1 MMVWKWYDWM
11 IVVWWFGS
19 CVYDW
24 RIANSCKESSR
35 TFSRFLQTP
44 KYHTKHSL
52 SFRFLQLFHF
62 TSRLENI
69 LKTSEDQIETPSA
82 VIWFDVMYPRT
93 YLKTLKSRSVFLFFL
108 YQYYYK
114 KIKRSSGSSVESRTY
129 TNSNQI
135 TAEDFVKE
143 GLQRSSGSSGM
154 SVFVHFFSKL

>member
-1 MMVWKWYDWM
+1 M
-11 IVVWWFGS
+11 I
-19 CVYDW
+19 
-24 RIANSCKESSR
+24 EE
-35 TFSRFLQTP
+35 LQTVV
-44 KYHTKHSL
+44 KKAHALFLVFFKLRNYHTKHSL

-114 KIKRSSGSSVESRTY
+114 I
-129 TNSNQI
+129 
-135 TAEDFVKE
+135 
-143 GLQRSSGSSGM
+143 
-154 SVFVHFFSKL
+154 

>member
-1 MMVWKWYDWM
+1 M
-11 IVVWWFGS
+11 IELLSCDGLEVVFMIEELQT
-19 CVYDW
+19 VVP
-24 RIANSCKESSR
+24 KVH
-35 TFSRFLQTP
+35 TLFSRFLQTP

-69 LKTSEDQIETPSA
+69 LKTSEDQVETPSA

-114 KIKRSSGSSVESRTY
+114 I
-129 TNSNQI
+129 
-135 TAEDFVKE
+135 
-143 GLQRSSGSSGM
+143 
-154 SVFVHFFSKL
+154 